1 MFYDLGVRAFQR
13 GVLEVAK
20 RFGYAGIA
28 VLLRDDDAEVLLR
41 TLLRESEA
49 FFMVLRFL
57 PIPFQK

>member
-28 VLLRDDDAEVLLR
+28 VLLRDEDAEVLLKDAV
-41 TLLRESEA
+41 TSCLLYTSDAADE
-49 FFMVLRFL
+49 
-57 PIPFQK
+57 